1 MKTGELALTK
11 VEYVMRYRLTGIV
24 LLALACSPSLTFA
37 QDTTRVLIL
46 APGLCEHTKTMLAK
60 WSMTVTPNA
69 ALALPSDPAT
79 TCDDPNPPKLT
90 AGIASGAQTLEEAA
104 QLAEQTCEASRDPS
118 LGNCVVIGR
127 LTLQ

>member
-1 MKTGELALTK
+1 MRFRVTGTL
-11 VEYVMRYRLTGIV
+11 
-24 LLALACSPSLTFA
+24 LLALVCSPTLAFA
-37 QDTTRVLIL
+37 QDMTRVLIL
-46 APGLCEHTKTMLAK
+46 EPGLCEHTKVMLAK
-60 WSMTVTPNA
+60 WSTTVTPNA

-90 AGIASGAQTLEEAA
+90 AGIAAGARTLEEAA
-104 QLAEQTCEASRDPS
+104 QLAEQTCEASRDPG